1 MVADSSSL
9 VFHRDPEA
17 VFADLIEKGHE
28 AEWQGAHVLESR
40 SEDHRRRPLR
50 PVRLLLSAAVQR
62 SAGRRNITECGAQAD
77 RTAAPVIVLLRNFG
91 MDP

>member
-40 SEDHRRRPLR
+40 SEDHRRGYASSTVDADFGGGEQNHQAR
-50 PVRLLLSAAVQR
+50 AAASVGCCT
-62 SAGRRNITECGAQAD
+62 AIGRETEHH
-77 RTAAPVIVLLRNFG
+77 
-91 MDP
+91 